1 MAWTELTRVP
11 HIACVFIAFSVMF
24 ARRGRRA
31 PLHCNDR
38 MPMAYVAQRLP
49 SGFNGSGLFLRVA

>member
-1 MAWTELTRVP
+1 MGVDS
-11 HIACVFIAFSVMF
+11 AFDAAVEDNWSAPYDMF
-24 ARRGRRA
+24 ARRARRA

-49 SGFNGSGLFLRVA
+49 AGFNGSGLFLRVAR